1 MATYTVRGNSHNVV
15 YTYFDELGHRKQ
27 IWETYMTE
35 VEALKRKAYI
45 DSLQKNQLRAE
56 VTKEAL
62 EYRRRSMIAKA
73 VSEQM
78 KPENPVPMPQG
89 VRNADNTQK
98 TYREFAEKWLPFHVR
113 KKRLS
118 PNTYDSYRQNLENHI
133 LPYFGD
139 RIMSQITS
147 EDVDDFLDALS
158 RKPCKGPKGYG
169 KAPGTAPTLSSSSI
183 KKCYIVLTA
192 GFPTALKWGYIQRI
206 PETTPPVEKT
216 QKRRAWS
223 PEQVSKIL
231 DSIKDD
237 RLIHL
242 AIHLGFVCSLR
253 EGEVAGIDV
262 KTINLKEGSL
272 WISRQVQRVSDDSIR
287 ELPKEELIE
296 VFPKK
301 VAGSKRM
308 TMEAPRKQRKIT
320 VVDAQPPIY
329 TQDDFDRAVAGIR
342 EKNESGWR
350 CRADARHS
358 SILETRKHIG
368 DLQKMLTIE
377 GLLDV
382 ICTRV
387 IQLEQHLDNCI
398 GEAQDMPT
406 MEGMEMSKA
415 KIDRRV
421 RINDREM
428 RIRANSEEEYVQKVL
443 AAMGG
448 TATTAQGNQSKH
460 LFKEYAAY
468 WFTTFSR
475 ATTAQATSITY
486 ERQLKR
492 YLYPAFEGMYIEDIT
507 TADAQK
513 LFNGMTGTKETK
525 KKCKTVLNM
534 VFELAIEENLIQ
546 KNPLKSRSFKI
557 MGEASKP
564 TEPYSVE
571 EMRFL
576 VTNIGRIKNPMDRAF
591 LALQALHPLRPEE
604 TLGLRWKDVDF
615 AAMKLHVNH
624 SVTHPDRNQ
633 PVFKDTKT
641 EGSNR
646 VLDLVPQIVQYL

>member
-45 DSLQKNQLRAE
+45 DSLQKNQLRSE

-78 KPENPVPMPQG
+78 KPENPVPMPHG

-139 RIMSQITS
+139 MVMSRITS

-158 RKPCKGPKGYG
+158 RKPCKGPKSYG
-169 KAPGTAPTLSSSSI
+169 KAPGSAPTLSSSSI
-183 KKCYIVLTA
+183 KKCYVVLTA

-301 VAGSKRM
+301 VEGSKSSLILKSPKTAGSH
-308 TMEAPRKQRKIT
+308 RKQYLTVPLIHEIAERLQDIQRCKDFFREEYHDHGLLICQPDGTPLDPCYLVRGFRKCQQEMGIPESERIDFQGLRKSGQMHK
-320 VVDAQPPIY
+320 VRL
-329 TQDDFDRAVAGIR
+329 TQNNYQLVADNAGQSPEVLMSNYNEVLDSEKRALAKMVEASFYPGQQNERLADDDP
-342 EKNESGWR
+342 
-350 CRADARHS
+350 
-358 SILETRKHIG
+358 SIV
-368 DLQKMLTIE
+368 LQKLQQNPE
-377 GLLDV
+377 LVQQLL
-382 ICTRV
+382 
-387 IQLEQHLDNCI
+387 
-398 GEAQDMPT
+398 
-406 MEGMEMSKA
+406 
-415 KIDRRV
+415 
-421 RINDREM
+421 
-428 RIRANSEEEYVQKVL
+428 
-443 AAMGG
+443 
-448 TATTAQGNQSKH
+448 QS
-460 LFKEYAAY
+460 L
-468 WFTTFSR
+468 
-475 ATTAQATSITY
+475 
-486 ERQLKR
+486 L
-492 YLYPAFEGMYIEDIT
+492 
-507 TADAQK
+507 
-513 LFNGMTGTKETK
+513 NGAVHAHG
-525 KKCKTVLNM
+525 
-534 VFELAIEENLIQ
+534 
-546 KNPLKSRSFKI
+546 
-557 MGEASKP
+557 
-564 TEPYSVE
+564 SV
-571 EMRFL
+571 
-576 VTNIGRIKNPMDRAF
+576 
-591 LALQALHPLRPEE
+591 
-604 TLGLRWKDVDF
+604 
-615 AAMKLHVNH
+615 
-624 SVTHPDRNQ
+624 
-633 PVFKDTKT
+633 
-641 EGSNR
+641 
-646 VLDLVPQIVQYL
+646 